1 MAKIGFIGVGN
12 MGGPMLA
19 NLVKAQHKVTA
30 FDLSPKA
37 VKAAEDAG
45 AGIAASA
52 AEAAKDVDTVVS
64 MLPAGKHVRDVYL
77 GDGGVLGAV
86 KPGTLLIDCS
96 TIDVDSAR
104 AAHAAAEAAGLDM
117 LDAPV
122 SGGVGGA
129 TAGTLTFMC
138 GGSEKAFERARP
150 ILEKMGKNI
159 VHAGPAG
166 NGQVAKICN
175 NMILGAIMTVT
186 SEAFVLAE
194 KQGLD
199 RQKMFDIVSTS
210 SGSSWALTTYCPVPG
225 PVPNSPANR
234 DYAPGFTTAMMLKDL
249 RLAQAAMQSAGSASP
264 VGGAAAN
271 VFALMEAA
279 GMNDLDFSSVVT
291 FIRGKG

>member
-19 NLVKAQHKVTA
+19 NLVKAQHQVTA

-45 AGIAASA
+45 AGIAKSA

-64 MLPAGKHVRDVYL
+64 MLPAGKHVREVYL

-138 GGSEKAFERARP
+138 GGSDKAFERARP

-166 NGQVAKICN
+166 NGQAAKICN
-175 NMILGAIMTVT
+175 NMMLGATMIVT
-186 SEAFVLAE
+186 AEAFVLAE
-194 KQGLD
+194 KLGLD
-199 RQKMFDIVSTS
+199 KQKLWDIASTS
-210 SGSSWALTTYCPVPG
+210 SGNSWALSNYCPVPG
-225 PVPNSPANR
+225 PVPTSPANNA
-234 DYAPGFTTAMMLKDL
+234 YKAGFTAAMMLKDL
-249 RLAQAAMQSAGSASP
+249 RLAQAAMQSAGSASL
-264 VGGAAAN
+264 VGGTAAN
-271 VFALMEAA
+271 VFALFEAA
-279 GMNDLDFSSVVT
+279 GKDDLDFSAIIQL
-291 FIRGKG
+291 IRGKA